1 MNTQSIQ
8 LTETLGSIVS
18 RYPGSIPILTK
29 HEIDFCCGGHR
40 TLAVALETPEE
51 TISHPVLSELQTG
64 FERALA
70 EGEDIQQFRY
80 EDPLMLMDYIV
91 HWHHQRLRENLP
103 AIDKLLPKL
112 IQVHGDNH
120 PELNQVVEVFT
131 PLKNA
136 MMEHLDE
143 EESRSFP
150 LIKEASETG
159 TVTPEVK
166 SAIDGLRDDHDDVG
180 DHLKALRK
188 ITSGYALPDDGCATY
203 SFVYEKLQ
211 ELEND
216 TFQHIHLENNVL
228 FHMLGNK

>member
-40 TLAVALETPEE
+40 TLAVALETSEDSF
-51 TISHPVLSELQTG
+51 SHPILSELQTG
-64 FERALA
+64 FERALV

-80 EDPLMLMDYIV
+80 EDPVMLMDYIV
-91 HWHHQRLRENLP
+91 HWHHERLRENLP

-112 IQVHGDNH
+112 IQVHGENH
-120 PELNQVVEVFT
+120 PELSRVESEFT

-136 MMEHLDE
+136 MMEHLLE
-143 EESRSFP
+143 EENHSFP

-159 TVTPEVK
+159 IKTPQVIA
-166 SAIDGLRDDHDDVG
+166 AIDKLRDDHDDVG

-188 ITSGYALPDDGCATY
+188 ITHGFILPADGCATY
-203 SFVYEKLQ
+203 SFVYQKLL

-228 FHMLGNK
+228 FHMIG